1 MFFPASKI
9 LWFLVTPSTLL
20 FLLLLMSFVV
30 MYTRFW
36 KAGRKFAF
44 FVCVLLLVFGIL
56 PSGTLLLLPLEH
68 RFPELKQASLSPSGI
83 IVLGGAS
90 ETEITAAHQTLALNE
105 AAERMTEG
113 AALARR
119 FPRAKLVFAGGDGG
133 LLGGR
138 GVEADDALNLFVTLG
153 VPSSQILLEN
163 SSRNTFE
170 NARNLEHMI
179 TPKQGEQW
187 LLVTSAAHMPR
198 AMGCFR
204 KAGLNVTA
212 YPVDYRTRDGAENLW
227 PAGSFSEGLRRFD
240 NAAREWIG
248 LIVYKQLGYTDS
260 LFPAP

>member
-9 LWFLVTPSTLL
+9 LWFVVTPSTLL
-20 FLLLLMSFVV
+20 LLLLLASFTV

-44 FVCVLLLVFGIL
+44 FICVLFVVVGIL
-56 PSGTLLLLPLEH
+56 PAGTWLLLPLEH
-68 RFPELKQASLSPSGI
+68 RFPEWKQTTLSPTGI

-90 ETEITAAHQTLALNE
+90 ETEITAAHETLALNE

-133 LLGGR
+133 LLGGH
-138 GVEADDALNLFVTLG
+138 GVEADDALNVFVKLG
-153 VPSSQILLEN
+153 VPSSQILLE
-163 SSRNTFE
+163 SDSRNTFE
-170 NARNLEHMI
+170 NARNLEHLI
-179 TPKQGEQW
+179 TPKPNELW

-204 KAGLNVTA
+204 KAGLIVTA
-212 YPVDYRTRDGAENLW
+212 YPVDYRTRQGVDNLW
-227 PAGSFSEGLRRFD
+227 PAASFSEGLRRFD
-240 NAAREWIG
+240 NAMREWIG

-260 LFPAP
+260 FFPAP